1 MIQQPV
7 LSSGPDSRVPL
18 RKPASPLYP
27 RVSVLLITADETLGE
42 TRSMILRAA
51 GCSVALATQE
61 QAPQIAAITPFQVA
75 VICQAIQSGRA
86 QALARELRRS
96 SPGIR
101 IIRIALC
108 SDGTE
113 SGFDRVLNA
122 PVDPALLKH
131 SIMDKC

>member
-1 MIQQPV
+1 
-7 LSSGPDSRVPL
+7 
-18 RKPASPLYP
+18 
-27 RVSVLLITADETLGE
+27 
-42 TRSMILRAA
+42 MILRAA
-51 GCSVALATQE
+51 GCSVALATKD
-61 QAPQIAAITPFQVA
+61 QARQLAAITPFQVA
-75 VICQAIQSGRA
+75 VICQAIQPEIA
-86 QALARELRRS
+86 QVLARELRRC

-108 SDGTE
+108 LDGTE